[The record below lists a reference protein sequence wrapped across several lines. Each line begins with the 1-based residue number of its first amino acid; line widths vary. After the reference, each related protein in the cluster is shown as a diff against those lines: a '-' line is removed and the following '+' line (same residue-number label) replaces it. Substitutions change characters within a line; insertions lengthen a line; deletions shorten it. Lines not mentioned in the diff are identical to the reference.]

1 MSFWSSVNADF
12 SEIDTSDVVTD
23 VNLNNLTSFDLKD
36 IISDEHSL
44 TNTDYINHNYESFEK
59 EMGAMQ
65 NINKETELSAR
76 NTDGGQNNSSAQT
89 FETNKETE
97 SSAINTGGG
106 ENNSSAQAIET
117 EVDLRLHHEVN
128 HRGKQLEYQK
138 DKSMHKITGNNEERL
153 KSWYPCIVCKKK
165 FAEKSSMKAHVKA
178 RHLRHVV
185 LCNVCGKRLFQDRLQ
200 RHEEEHHKQDL

>member
-12 SEIDTSDVVTD
+12 SEIDTSDVVSD

-44 TNTDYINHNYESFEK
+44 TNTDYINHNYESFE
-59 EMGAMQ
+59 
-65 NINKETELSAR
+65 NKETESSAR

-89 FETNKETE
+89 FET
-97 SSAINTGGG
+97 
-106 ENNSSAQAIET
+106 
-117 EVDLRLHHEVN
+117 EVNLSLHHEIN
-128 HRGKQLEYQK
+128 HRGKQHEYQK
-138 DKSMHKITGNNEERL
+138 DKSMPKITGNKERL

-200 RHEEEHHKQDL
+200 RHDEEHHKQDL

>member
-65 NINKETELSAR
+65 NINKETESSAR
-76 NTDGGQNNSSAQT
+76 NTDGGQNNSYAQT
-89 FETNKETE
+89 FET
-97 SSAINTGGG
+97 
-106 ENNSSAQAIET
+106 
-117 EVDLRLHHEVN
+117 EVDLSLHHEVN
-128 HRGKQLEYQK
+128 HREKQLEYQ
-138 DKSMHKITGNNEERL
+138 DKSIQNITENNKERL
-153 KSWYPCIVCKKK
+153 KRRYPCIVCKKK
-165 FAEKSSMKAHVKA
+165 FTEKSSMKAHVKA

>member
-65 NINKETELSAR
+65 NINKETESSAR
-76 NTDGGQNNSSAQT
+76 NT
-89 FETNKETE
+89 
-97 SSAINTGGG
+97 GGG
-106 ENNSSAQAIET
+106 HNDSSAQAIET
-117 EVDLRLHHEVN
+117 EGDLRLHHEVN

-138 DKSMHKITGNNEERL
+138 DKSMQKNY
-153 KSWYPCIVCKKK
+153 W
-165 FAEKSSMKAHVKA
+165 
-178 RHLRHVV
+178 
-185 LCNVCGKRLFQDRLQ
+185 
-200 RHEEEHHKQDL
+200 

>member
-76 NTDGGQNNSSAQT
+76 NTDGGQNNSSAQ
-89 FETNKETE
+89 
-97 SSAINTGGG
+97 AIK
-106 ENNSSAQAIET
+106 T
-117 EVDLRLHHEVN
+117 EVDLRFHNEVN
-128 HRGKQLEYQK
+128 HRGKQLEYKK
-138 DKSMHKITGNNEERL
+138 DKSMPKITGNNEEKL

-185 LCNVCGKRLFQDRLQ
+185 LCNVCGKRMFQDRLQ

>member
-59 EMGAMQ
+59 EMGSMQ
-65 NINKETELSAR
+65 NK
-76 NTDGGQNNSSAQT
+76 SSAQT
-89 FETNKETE
+89 FETDKETE

-106 ENNSSAQAIET
+106 QNNSSAQAIET
-117 EVDLRLHHEVN
+117 EVDLRLHHEVH
-128 HRGKQLEYQK
+128 HRGKQLEDQT
-138 DKSMHKITGNNEERL
+138 DKSMQKITSNSEERL

-200 RHEEEHHKQDL
+200 RHDEEHHKQDL